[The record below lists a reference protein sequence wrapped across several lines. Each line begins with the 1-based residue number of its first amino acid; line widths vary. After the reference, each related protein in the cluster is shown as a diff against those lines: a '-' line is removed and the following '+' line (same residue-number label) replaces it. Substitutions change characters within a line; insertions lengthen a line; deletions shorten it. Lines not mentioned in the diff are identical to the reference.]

1 MQEEDFHRQI
11 VMELTLGR
19 PLPSLWAKVISEAK
33 GDKAYAKALYLRY
46 RMDSL
51 KALFVDRYDPSAQ
64 HFRKLHGLVVSRNRG
79 VCSTTAFAFELFHCL
94 MTYLYQVF

>member
-11 VMELTLGR
+11 VMELALGR

-33 GDKAYAKALYLRY
+33 GDEAFAKALYLRY

-51 KALFVDRYDPSAQ
+51 KT
-64 HFRKLHGLVVSRNRG
+64 LHTSSPDHPPLSNVTLKRNHHLYLLIGTTLVLSI
-79 VCSTTAFAFELFHCL
+79 FATCMVLL
-94 MTYLYQVF
+94 

>member
-51 KALFVDRYDPSAQ
+51 KALHTSSPDHPLLSNVTLKRNY
-64 HFRKLHGLVVSRNRG
+64 HLYLLIGTTLVLSI
-79 VCSTTAFAFELFHCL
+79 FASCMVLL
-94 MTYLYQVF
+94 